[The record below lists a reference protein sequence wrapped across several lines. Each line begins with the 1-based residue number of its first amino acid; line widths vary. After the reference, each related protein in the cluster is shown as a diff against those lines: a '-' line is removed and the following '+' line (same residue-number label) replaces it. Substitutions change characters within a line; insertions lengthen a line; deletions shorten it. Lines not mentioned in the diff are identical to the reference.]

1 MNGEVVI
8 VTGGARGLGAA
19 YVRGLKD
26 ADPAPSRPSSCR
38 GYLMPSA
45 TRSANRGVMGRRPL

>member
-8 VTGGARGLGAA
+8 VTGGARGLGAV

-26 ADPAPSRPSSCR
+26 A
-38 GYLMPSA
+38 GYSVVVA
-45 TRSANRGVMGRRPL
+45 T